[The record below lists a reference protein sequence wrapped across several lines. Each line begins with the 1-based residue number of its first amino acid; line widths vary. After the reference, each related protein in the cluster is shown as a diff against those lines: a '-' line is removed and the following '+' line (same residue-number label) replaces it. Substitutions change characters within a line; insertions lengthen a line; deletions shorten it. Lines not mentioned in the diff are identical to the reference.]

1 MLRKDV
7 LDVINSGQ
15 AWAFVGAGV
24 SADAGLPAWT
34 SLFDKVRQELLPDE
48 SNRKFDRAMLEHAVA
63 VSDMPLAFEILQEA
77 CGRGEVL
84 EAVHAAVPAAH
95 APGSL
100 TKLIADL
107 PFAGYVTTNYDRLI
121 ESALSTEPGWISVGN
136 STSEVPKIS
145 GDAKRVVWHLHGDV
159 GLKEDR
165 SRLILT
171 RPDYDSLYDDGS
183 PAMRQLQGL
192 LGQRRVVFLGFGF
205 ADDDLVA
212 LFKRVGRLID
222 PTRPAFAFVPAQG
235 PFKTDI
241 ERKVF
246 LRQHNIDLIPY
257 KANGDSHRELSELL
271 GVYSALALRRSIRF
285 IGERRRV
292 PDYDPETTGL
302 LIYNELVGRQE
313 VTVGHLRDT
322 LLESRILALL
332 VSGPK
337 SFENL
342 VEDVQQLARIL
353 GKRVN
358 GVLSP
363 EEAVEVVS
371 KRCEGLQQAGLI
383 VVGAQQVTV
392 TQQGTSRMTKSVAA
406 AELMRDQFRASLLA
420 RARACCEGTT
430 SAQRVADAAASFLDE
445 CIKRRALGVAMAM
458 AVDRSDQQAY
468 HMVALLQSLKDHFP
482 ALTSTTEGAAL
493 VAIVQESIAGP
504 SEAESK
510 YIGTAL
516 QAGFGVHLLGFDEDT
531 IAVRLRDLTTT
542 TFVLDATTLIPA
554 LASGSTGHSAS
565 VSLLDQLGHR
575 GCTTVTTTLLVR
587 EAAEHARW
595 AQRKVAEGGS
605 WQSPEV
611 LEALLGRFGERSND
625 FLHGFVSDLDAGLCT
640 ADFNA
645 YLRSCFGGMDVVRE
659 VTEQHVAAG
668 LAALGVT
675 VLRDVQQVEG
685 YEAKH
690 GVLLDTYKGKITE
703 RRQWNGTLTH
713 DRQVIAEAEALVLI
727 EGMRSGDLQV
737 ADKTSK
743 GAYFVSHS
751 AFLNEVTGSAL
762 PSVMRQEAALH
773 WLIALRGHD
782 PESARAVYDGL
793 LYELQEKRSDLVDQ
807 QLLLRVFRPTIDA
820 ARSELNAE
828 IERYRHQLSAN
839 LSAAVDVSQVNDL
852 DAPAVLS
859 SVAVQSSALLEAKLA
874 AAEAEIYKLKSE
886 AESQAG
892 QAMAARA
899 LKKEKGTERY
909 MRREG
914 RRKDGKK

>member
-34 SLFDKVRQELLPDE
+34 SLFHKVRRELLPDG
-48 SNRKFDRAMLEHAVA
+48 STRGYDRATLEHAVA
-63 VSDMPLAFEILQEA
+63 GSDMPLAFEILQEA
-77 CGRGEVL
+77 CGKQEIL
-84 EAVHAAVPAAH
+84 EAVHAAVLATH
-95 APGSL
+95 APGLL

-121 ESALSTEPGWISVGN
+121 ESALSTEPGWVSVGN

-165 SRLILT
+165 SQLILT

-192 LGQRRVVFLGFGF
+192 LGHRRVIFLGFGF
-205 ADDDLVA
+205 ADDDLVT
-212 LFKRVGRLID
+212 LFKRVGRLTD
-222 PTRPAFAFVPAQG
+222 ATRPAFAFVPAQG

-241 ERKVF
+241 ARKVF

-257 KANGDSHRELSELL
+257 KVSGDSHHELL
-271 GVYSALALRRSIRF
+271 ELLNVYSALALRRSIRF

-302 LIYNELVGRQE
+302 LIYNELVGRQD

-332 VSGPK
+332 AKGPK
-337 SFENL
+337 SVEVL
-342 VEDVQQLARIL
+342 VEDVRQLARVL
-353 GKRVN
+353 GKRVT
-358 GVLSP
+358 GVLSS
-363 EEAVEVVS
+363 EEAAEVVA
-371 KRCEGLQQAGLI
+371 KRCEGLQRAGLI
-383 VVGAQQVTV
+383 TVGAQEVKVTE
-392 TQQGTSRMTKSVAA
+392 QGTSRMTKSVAT
-406 AELMRDQFRASLLA
+406 AELMRDQFRASLFA
-420 RARACCEGTT
+420 RARTRCEGRA
-430 SAQRVADAAASFLDE
+430 SPEGVADAAASFLDE
-445 CIKRRALGVAMAM
+445 CVKRRSLGVAMAM

-482 ALTSTTEGAAL
+482 ALTSPTEGAAL
-493 VAIVQESIAGP
+493 VAIIQESIASP

-554 LASGSTGHSAS
+554 LASGSTGHAAS
-565 VSLLDQLGHR
+565 VSLLQQLGHR
-575 GCTTVTTTLLVR
+575 GCTTVTTNLLVR

-595 AQRKVAEGGS
+595 AQRKVTEGGS

-625 FLHGFVSDLDAGLCT
+625 FLHGFVSDVDAGLCT

-645 YLRSCFGGMDVVRE
+645 YLRGCFGGVDVTRE
-659 VTEQHVAAG
+659 VTEQHVTSG

-685 YEAKH
+685 YDAKH
-690 GVLLDTYKGKITE
+690 GVLLDTYKGRITD
-703 RRQWNGTLTH
+703 RRQWNSTWTH
-713 DRQVIAEAEALVLI
+713 DRQVSAEAEALVLV
-727 EGMRSGDLQV
+727 EGMRSGDLKV
-737 ADKTSK
+737 GEKTST

-751 AFLNEVTGSAL
+751 AFLNEVTGSVL

-793 LYELQEKRSDLVDQ
+793 LWELQERRSDLVDQ
-807 QLLLRVFRPTIDA
+807 HLLLRVFRPTIDA

-828 IERYRHQLSAN
+828 IERYRHQLSSD
-839 LSAAVDVSQVNDL
+839 LSATVDVSQVNDL
-852 DAPAVLS
+852 DVPTVLAS
-859 SVAVQSSALLEAKLA
+859 AGVQTSALLETKLA
-874 AAEAEIYKLKSE
+874 AAEAEIYRLERE
-886 AESQAG
+886 AETQAG
-892 QAMAARA
+892 QAMAGRA
-899 LKKEKGTERY
+899 AKKERGTERY
-909 MRREG
+909 KRRQG